1 MHPGG
6 EWLRRV
12 ARNLFQAGCVYVLS
26 HGSNPAPGSQV
37 DDQQLIGRIQ
47 AGDPAAERQFFETY
61 ADRIHRIV
69 YRFVGDP
76 EAAQDCVQETF
87 IRAFDRLGTFRGEST
102 LGTWLGSIAV
112 SVALNALRGRKRDEK
127 RHAPWEAAE
136 TVAAPAARRSEPD
149 LKARLHA
156 EIDQLPEGYRMVFL
170 LHDVEGYT
178 HEEIGSMLGVQSG
191 TSKAQ
196 LFRARARLRDRLAD
210 FAPEVSST

>member
-1 MHPGG
+1 MHPAG

-12 ARNLFQAGCVYVLS
+12 PRNPFEAHCVYVLS

-37 DDQQLIGRIQ
+37 DEQLLIGRIQ

-87 IRAFDRLGTFRGEST
+87 IRAFDRLGSFRGESA

-136 TVAAPAARRSEPD
+136 TVAAPSARRSEPD

-178 HEEIGSMLGVQSG
+178 HEEIGAMLGVQSG

>member
-26 HGSNPAPGSQV
+26 HGSSPAPGSQV

-69 YRFVGDP
+69 YRFLGDP

-87 IRAFDRLGTFRGEST
+87 IRAFDRLGTFRGESA